1 MKLSD
6 LFAQGKFVCTGEIGP
21 PKGCHL
27 DHLMEEAEVLRGRVD
42 GINVTDLQ
50 AAAMRLGSLVT
61 CKRLLERDL
70 PPILQIT
77 CRDRNRIS
85 LQSELLGAA
94 EFGIDNVL
102 CLTGDHNILG
112 DDPQSMPVFD
122 IDSVSL
128 LQAGTTLMGG
138 HDMAGTELDGDP
150 PDLCLGCV
158 VNPGADPLEPQIIKL
173 KKKVEA
179 GAQFVQ
185 TQAVYDVDLYKRFA
199 DAVDA
204 AGIEV
209 PIQAGLVMLKSA
221 GMAKYMNRMVAGVF
235 VPPDL
240 IQRMTDTDDKPK
252 TSVEICVELING
264 LRDYCQGIHIMSLGW
279 DHLVPAVLDGAGL

>member
-6 LFAQGKFVCTGEIGP
+6 RFAQGKFVVTGEVGP

-27 DHLMEEAEVLRGRVD
+27 DHLMHEAKEYLSRVD

-50 AAAMRLGSLVT
+50 AAAMRVGSLVT
-61 CKRLLERDL
+61 CKRLLEHGL
-70 PPILQIT
+70 NPVLQIV

-94 EFGIDNVL
+94 AFGVENVL

-112 DDPQSMPVFD
+112 DHPDSMPVFD
-122 IDSVSL
+122 LDSVSHL
-128 LQAGTTLMGG
+128 RAATTLMGG
-138 HDMAGTELDGDP
+138 KDMAGNDLEGDP
-150 PDLCLGCV
+150 PSLCLGCV

-173 KKKVEA
+173 KVKEEA
-179 GAQFVQ
+179 GAHFCQ
-185 TQAVYDVDLYKRFA
+185 TQAVYEVDVYQRFR
-199 DAVDA
+199 DAVDQ
-204 AGIEV
+204 AGIKM
-209 PIQAGLVMLKSA
+209 PIMAGLVMLKSA

-235 VPPDL
+235 VPPPL

-252 TSVEICVELING
+252 TSIEITVELMNG
-264 LRDYCQGIHIMSLGW
+264 LRPYCDGIHIMSLGW
-279 DHLVPAVLDGAGL
+279 DQYVPAVLEGAGL

>member
-6 LFAQGKFVCTGEIGP
+6 LFAQGKFVVTGELGP

-27 DHLMEEAEVLRGRVD
+27 DHLMHEAEVLRGRVA

-61 CKRLLERDL
+61 CKRLLEHGL
-70 PPILQIT
+70 PPVLQIT

-94 EFGIDNVL
+94 EFGIENIL

-112 DDPQSMPVFD
+112 DHADSMPVFD
-122 IDSVSL
+122 LDAVSL
-128 LQAGTTLMGG
+128 LQAATTLMGG
-138 HDMAGTELDGDP
+138 KDMAGNDLEGDP

-158 VNPGADPLEPQIIKL
+158 VNPGADPVEPQIIKL
-173 KKKVEA
+173 KVKQEA
-179 GAQFVQ
+179 GARFCQ
-185 TQAVYDVDLYKRFA
+185 TQAVYEVDVFKRFR
-199 DAVDA
+199 DA
-204 AGIEV
+204 ANKAGITM
-209 PIQAGLVMLKSA
+209 PIMAGLVMLKSA

-235 VPPDL
+235 VPPPL
-240 IQRMTDTDDKPK
+240 IQRMTEAADKPK
-252 TSVEICVELING
+252 TSIEITVELIQG
-264 LRDYCQGIHIMSLGW
+264 LRPYCDGVHIMSLGW
-279 DHLVPAVLDGAGL
+279 DQYVPAVLDGAAL

>member
-6 LFAQGKFVCTGEIGP
+6 LFAQGQFVVTGELGP

-27 DHLMEEAEVLRGRVD
+27 DHLMHEAEVLRGRVA

-61 CKRLLERDL
+61 CKRLVEHGL
-70 PPILQIT
+70 PPVLQIV

-94 EFGIDNVL
+94 EFGVENVL

-112 DDPQSMPVFD
+112 DHPDSMPVFD
-122 IDSVSL
+122 LDSVSL
-128 LQAGTTLMGG
+128 LQAATGLMGG
-138 HDMAGTELDGDP
+138 KDMAGNDLEGDP

-158 VNPGADPLEPQIIKL
+158 VNPGADPVEPQIIKL
-173 KKKVEA
+173 RVKEEA
-179 GAQFVQ
+179 GARFCQ
-185 TQAVYDVDLYKRFA
+185 TQAVYDVDVFKRFR
-199 DAVDA
+199 DA
-204 AGIEV
+204 ANQAGIKM
-209 PIQAGLVMLKSA
+209 PIMAGLVMLKSA

-235 VPPDL
+235 VPAPL
-240 IQRMTDTDDKPK
+240 IQRMTATDDKPK
-252 TSVEICVELING
+252 TSIEITVELIDS
-264 LRDYCQGIHIMSLGW
+264 LRPCCDGVHIMSLGW
-279 DHLVPAVLDGAGL
+279 DQYVPAVLDGAGL

>member
-6 LFAQGKFVCTGEIGP
+6 LFAQGKFVVTGELGP

-27 DHLMEEAEVLRGRVD
+27 DHLMHEAETYLSRVA

-50 AAAMRLGSLVT
+50 AAAMRVGSLVT
-61 CKRLLERDL
+61 CKRLLEHNL
-70 PPILQIT
+70 NPVLQVV

-112 DDPQSMPVFD
+112 DHPDSMPVFD
-122 IDSVSL
+122 LDSVSL
-128 LQAGTTLMGG
+128 LQAGATLMRGK
-138 HDMAGTELDGDP
+138 DMAGNDLEGDP

-158 VNPGADPLEPQIIKL
+158 VNPGADPVEPQIIKL
-173 KKKVEA
+173 KVKEEA
-179 GAQFVQ
+179 GARFCQ
-185 TQAVYDVDLYKRFA
+185 TQAVYDVDVFKRFR
-199 DAVDA
+199 DA
-204 AGIEV
+204 ANKAGV
-209 PIQAGLVMLKSA
+209 TMPIMAGLVMLKSA

-235 VPPDL
+235 VPDPY
-240 IQRMTDTDDKPK
+240 IKRMTEAEDKPK
-252 TSVEICVELING
+252 ESIAITVELIEG
-264 LRDYCQGIHIMSLGW
+264 LRPYCDGIHIMSLGW
-279 DHLVPAVLDGAGL
+279 DQYVPAVLDGAEL

>member
-1 MKLSD
+1 MKLSE
-6 LFAQGKFVCTGEIGP
+6 LFAQGQFVVTSEIGP

-27 DHLMEEAEVLRGRVD
+27 EHALEEAEFVRGRVA

-50 AAAMRLGSLVT
+50 AAAMRVGSLVT
-61 CKRLLERDL
+61 CKRLIERGL

-94 EFGIDNVL
+94 EFGVENVL

-112 DDPQSMPVFD
+112 DHPDSMPVFD
-122 IDSVSL
+122 LDSVSL
-128 LQAGTTLMGG
+128 IQAATTLMGG

-150 PDLCLGCV
+150 PSLCLGCV

-173 KKKVEA
+173 QMKEQA
-179 GAQFVQ
+179 GAHFCQ
-185 TQAVYDVDLYKRFA
+185 TQAVFEVDVYKRFR
-199 DAVDA
+199 DAVEK
-204 AGIEV
+204 AGIKM
-209 PIQAGLVMLKSA
+209 PIMAGLVMLKSA

-235 VPPDL
+235 VPKDL
-240 IQRMTDTDDKPK
+240 VQRMTDSDDKPK
-252 TSVEICVELING
+252 TSIEITVELING
-264 LRDYCQGIHIMSLGW
+264 LREYCDGVHIMSLGW
-279 DHLVPAVLDGAGL
+279 DKHVPGVLDGAGL

>member
-1 MKLSD
+1 MKLSE
-6 LFAQGKFVCTGEIGP
+6 LFAQGKFVVTSEIGP

-27 DHLMEEAEVLRGRVD
+27 GHHLDEVELLRGRVA

-94 EFGIDNVL
+94 EFGVENVL

-112 DDPQSMPVFD
+112 DHPDSMPVFD
-122 IDSVSL
+122 LDSVSL
-128 LQAGTTLMGG
+128 LRAGTTLMGG
-138 HDMAGTELDGDP
+138 HDIAGNELEGDP
-150 PDLCLGCV
+150 PNLCLGCV
-158 VNPGADPLEPQIIKL
+158 VNPGADPLEPHIIKL
-173 KKKVEA
+173 KVKEEA
-179 GAQFVQ
+179 GAQFCQ
-185 TQAVYDVDLYKRFA
+185 TQAVFEVDVYKRFR
-199 DAVDA
+199 DAVDK
-204 AGIEV
+204 AGIKM
-209 PIQAGLVMLKSA
+209 PIMAGLVMLKSA

-235 VPPDL
+235 VPKDL
-240 IQRMTDTDDKPK
+240 VQRMTDTDNKPK
-252 TSVEICVELING
+252 TSIEITVELING
-264 LRDYCQGIHIMSLGW
+264 LREYCDGIHIMSLGW
-279 DHLVPAVLDGAGL
+279 DKHVPAVLDGAGL

>member
-1 MKLSD
+1 MKLSE
-6 LFAQGKFVCTGEIGP
+6 LFAQGKFVVTGEIGP

-27 DHLMEEAEVLRGRVD
+27 DHLLEEAEVLRGRVA

-70 PPILQIT
+70 PPVLQIT

-85 LQSELLGAA
+85 LQSEFLGAA
-94 EFGIDNVL
+94 EFGVENIL

-112 DDPQSMPVFD
+112 DHPDSLPVFD
-122 IDSVSL
+122 LDSVSL
-128 LQAGTTLMGG
+128 LQAGTALMGG
-138 HDMAGTELDGDP
+138 HDLAGNELEGDA

-173 KKKVEA
+173 EKKAEA

-185 TQAVYDVDLYKRFA
+185 TQAVYDIDTYRRFK

-204 AGIEV
+204 AGIGV

-235 VPPDL
+235 VPDDF
-240 IQRMTDTDDKPK
+240 IQRMTDTDDKAN
-252 TSVEICVELING
+252 TSIEITVELING
-264 LRDYCQGIHIMSLGW
+264 LKDYCEGVHIMSLGW
-279 DHLVPAVLDGAGL
+279 DHYVPAVLDGAGL